1 MKHTA
6 SAAALAMGL
15 GLAAGSCSSSSGGQL
30 VSCVAPGAGCCA
42 GNACAVGLAC
52 QHAVCVIVDADAATG
67 ATTDGGD
74 GGLTDGR
81 ARDGG

>member
-6 SAAALAMGL
+6 RAAALAMGL
-15 GLAAGSCSSSSGGQL
+15 GLAAGGCSSSSGGQL

-52 QHAVCVIVDADAATG
+52 QNAVCVVVDADAEIDAAT
-67 ATTDGGD
+67 DSGD
-74 GGLTDGR
+74 GGSTDGR
-81 ARDGG
+81 ASDGG

>member
-1 MKHTA
+1 MKRTA
-6 SAAALAMGL
+6 RAAALAMGL

-52 QHAVCVIVDADAATG
+52 QNAVCVVVDDAAT
-67 ATTDGGD
+67 DGEQRESGS
-74 GGLTDGR
+74 TDGR
-81 ARDGG
+81 ASDGG